1 MRLNLTALALAL
13 LVPMTA
19 FAQDPAP
26 APEAPADPSAQ
37 PPPPP
42 PPPPPMDQAPPPPPM
57 DMPPPASAPL
67 DTATGPAPA
76 SAPNL
81 KWEGL
86 VDSYYLYKF
95 TGDNSLEDPELR
107 AFDTLGNNF
116 TLAYAKLAVQL
127 DADPVGFRMDFGYG
141 QVGAIINNVSQTFS
155 DATPTANAERL
166 YNSAF
171 IVQQAYATARWG
183 IVTLDAGKFNTTAG
197 AEVTESNKNW
207 LYSRSFLFNG
217 IPALHTGLRLTLKPT
232 DMISIQGA
240 VVNGGVT
247 NNDPDNNSFKTI
259 GLSLGIT
266 PPDTGTSI
274 ALTSYIGKEGMQGD
288 QGDVTF
294 LIDLVASQS
303 LGDTFGL
310 NLNVDY
316 FKLGEELWWWGASL
330 MGRLTLTDML
340 YLALRGEYVMGKNG
354 GYGSFMFEDLSLF
367 EGTLMLGLPMGA
379 NYEIR
384 LEVRG
389 DFASE
394 DILHKG
400 TELKS
405 NQVTGLAA
413 FLAYF

>member
-42 PPPPPMDQAPPPPPM
+42 PPPPPMDQAPPPPPV

-95 TGDNSLEDPELR
+95 TGDTSLEDPGLR
-107 AFDTLGNNF
+107 AFDTLGNSF

-127 DADPVGFRMDFGYG
+127 DADPVGFRVDFGYG
-141 QVGAIINNVSQTFS
+141 QVGAIINTFS
-155 DATPTANAERL
+155 QAGSDMAMAANGARL
-166 YNSAF
+166 YGSAF

-207 LYSRSFLFNG
+207 LYSRSLLFNA

-232 DMISIQGA
+232 DMISIQAA
-240 VVNGGVT
+240 VVNGGVN

-274 ALTSYIGKEGMQGD
+274 ALTSYIGKDGPQGD

-294 LIDLVASQS
+294 LIDLVASQAI
-303 LGDTFGL
+303 GDAVRPEPERRLLQGSAS
-310 NLNVDY
+310 DS
-316 FKLGEELWWWGASL
+316 WWVGAAV
-330 MGRLTLTDML
+330 MGRLTLAEMA
-340 YLALRGEYVMGKNG
+340 YLALRGEFVRSKNG
-354 GYGSFMFEDLSLF
+354 GYDLLAPMDDLNLF
-367 EGTLMLGLPMGA
+367 EGTLMAGPAHGRQLRDPAGA
-379 NYEIR
+379 P
-384 LEVRG
+384 G
-389 DFASE
+389 
-394 DILHKG
+394 
-400 TELKS
+400 
-405 NQVTGLAA
+405 
-413 FLAYF
+413 